1 VTRARLLL
9 NLRSRRMADSIAKSL
24 EPELIHPAGAKAKAR
39 ARMKINRNSL
49 ELVFQARDTTALRA
63 IMNSYLRMIGACIR
77 VTETI
82 SKLDEF
88 RQNTADSE

>member
-1 VTRARLLL
+1 MTRARLLL

-24 EPELIHPAGAKAKAR
+24 EPELIHPAGAKAR

-49 ELVFQARDTTALRA
+49 ELMFQARDTTALRA

-82 SKLDEF
+82 SKLDES
-88 RQNTADSE
+88 RQDTADSE